1 MSRRVRG
8 FAEGLAGQAFALV
21 AGLAVAFALGNF
33 VADYGAILLPVV
45 LAPWLLGA
53 GVPVHRHGLVAAA
66 GVATGWLVVFT
77 AVLLVALTTNDA
89 VLAEGL
95 GYALISWMLVLL
107 VEAIAVAGTMRDR
120 HGDTSPPPSIRVA
133 DIRELDAKFKPPDSR
148 E

>member
-1 MSRRVRG
+1 MTGPFSGPCCLLRG
-8 FAEGLAGQAFALV
+8 CSAT
-21 AGLAVAFALGNF
+21 
-33 VADYGAILLPVV
+33 
-45 LAPWLLGA
+45 
-53 GVPVHRHGLVAAA
+53 GVPVHRHGWYGVA
-66 GVATGWLVVFT
+66 GVAAGWLGVFG

-107 VEAIAVAGTMRDR
+107 VEGIAVAATVRDR
-120 HGDTSPPPSIRVA
+120 HGDASPAPSIRVA